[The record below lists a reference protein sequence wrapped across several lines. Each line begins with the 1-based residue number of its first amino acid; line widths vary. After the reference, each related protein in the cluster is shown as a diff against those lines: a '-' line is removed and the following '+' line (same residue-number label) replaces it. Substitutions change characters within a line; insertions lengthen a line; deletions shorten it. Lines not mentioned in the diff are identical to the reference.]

1 MGQGR
6 KGRFRFSSSVNQK
19 LPKESA
25 VHIPSP
31 LHFSKEH
38 GDKAA
43 TAGLPSPFPHGEPMA
58 VLLWGE
64 CELRA
69 GVPRAGVLSAPT
81 HPLLIHATP
90 PPCVHSQVC
99 SMLDSLDR
107 GYREES
113 KQRKWPGLA
122 LPLGLP
128 DSKHFQPA
136 LLPSSKESP
145 EEPLKPG
152 CPLRGLRTEE

>member
-69 GVPRAGVLSAPT
+69 GYLEPGSF
-81 HPLLIHATP
+81 PLPHTLCLFMQP
-90 PPCVHSQVC
+90 PP
-99 SMLDSLDR
+99 MRSL
-107 GYREES
+107 S
-113 KQRKWPGLA
+113 SLQHA
-122 LPLGLP
+122 GLP
-128 DSKHFQPA
+128 GQ
-136 LLPSSKESP
+136 
-145 EEPLKPG
+145 
-152 CPLRGLRTEE
+152 GL